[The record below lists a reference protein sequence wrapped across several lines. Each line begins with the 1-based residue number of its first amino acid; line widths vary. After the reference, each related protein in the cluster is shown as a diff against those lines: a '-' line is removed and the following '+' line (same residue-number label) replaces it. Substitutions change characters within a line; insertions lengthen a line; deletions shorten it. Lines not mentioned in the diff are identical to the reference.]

1 MLDDRSDDRRSAAVA
16 EAIPQARS
24 HDPENERASELES
37 LVEKLGE
44 AEASYRT
51 LVEQLPAI
59 VYTAEFGSGGEW
71 RYVSPGIESILG
83 FSPQEWLA
91 DPEYWFRQLHP
102 EDRDRV
108 LAEESLSKES
118 GETLFSEYRMLTRDG
133 RPRWFRDEAAVVKD
147 DVGCPLF
154 LQGVM
159 YDVTDRRR
167 AEDEVRS
174 LNADLEQ
181 RVVER
186 TSQLEAANQKLQTG
200 EQRTRSIIELAND
213 AFIDM
218 DASGTITGW
227 NRQAEATF
235 GWLRD
240 EAVGQLVADTII
252 PSRYREAHGRGLAN
266 FLATGE
272 GPVLNT
278 RIELHALHRDG
289 HEFPDELTVSVLRGE
304 GTVGFNAFVHDIS
317 ERKQAEEA
325 LRQREG
331 MLQAVFDASPDIITI
346 IGSDGESQPASRA
359 IRDILGYEPDDHA
372 GKGRSEIIHPED
384 REQAALAL
392 RSLTQG
398 ERSAD
403 VRYRARHADGRWV
416 VLESRAQSI
425 GDAEGKP
432 RGVVEISRDIT
443 ERVALEESLVQAK
456 REAERA
462 NQAKSEFLSRM
473 SHELRTPLNAILGFG
488 QLLEMDLD
496 GADAHEN
503 IQYILRGGRLLL
515 DLVNELLDIA
525 RIESGR
531 TVLSLEPVRVK
542 DALEEVMTLVRPL
555 ATVRGVRLESR
566 ASDAADGTVLA
577 DPQRLRQ
584 ILLNLFSNAIKYNR
598 QGGVVTVGDVEIAG
612 DRLRI
617 SISDEGDG
625 IAEDDLERLFTPF
638 ERLGVERTDVEG
650 TGLGLAV
657 SKSLAEAMGGSIGVR
672 SEPGKGSTF
681 VLELALVGG
690 SEDP

>member
-1 MLDDRSDDRRSAAVA
+1 MLSDRADNRSDAAVA
-16 EAIPQARS
+16 ETISQARS
-24 HDPENERASELES
+24 HETERERASELED

-59 VYTAEFGSGGEW
+59 VYTAEFGSGGAW
-71 RYVSPGIESILG
+71 RYVSPRIESILG
-83 FSPQEWLA
+83 FSPRDWLA
-91 DPEYWFRQLHP
+91 DPEQWFRQLHP

-108 LAEESLSKES
+108 LAEELLSKES
-118 GETLFSEYRMLTRDG
+118 GEGFFSEYRLLTRDG
-133 RPRWFRDEAAVVKD
+133 RTRWFRDEAVVVKD
-147 DVGCPLF
+147 DSGLPLF
-154 LQGVM
+154 LQGVIS
-159 YDVTDRRR
+159 DITDRRR

-174 LNADLEQ
+174 LNAELEQ

-186 TSQLEAANQKLQTG
+186 TSQLEAANQKLQTS

-227 NRQAEATF
+227 NRQAELTF

-289 HEFPDELTVSVLRGE
+289 HEFPVELTVSVLRGE

-359 IRDILGYEPDDHA
+359 IRDVLGYEPEEHA
-372 GKGRSEIIHPED
+372 GRGTSEIIHPED

-398 ERSAD
+398 EGSAD

-462 NQAKSEFLSRM
+462 NHAKSEFLSRM

-488 QLLEMDLD
+488 QLLEMDPD
-496 GADAHEN
+496 GADAHDN
-503 IQYILRGGRLLL
+503 VQYILRGGRLLL

-531 TVLSLEPVRVK
+531 TVLSLEPVRVE
-542 DALEEVMTLVRPL
+542 DALQEVMILVRPL
-555 ATVRGVRLESR
+555 AAVRGVRLESR
-566 ASDAADGTVLA
+566 ASEADDGTVLA

-584 ILLNLFSNAIKYNR
+584 VLLNLFSNAIKYNR
-598 QGGVVTVGDVEIAG
+598 EGGLVTVGGVEIAG

-657 SKSLAEAMGGSIGVR
+657 SKSLVEAMGGSIGVR

-681 VLELALVGG
+681 VLELPFVGG

>member
-1 MLDDRSDDRRSAAVA
+1 
-16 EAIPQARS
+16 
-24 HDPENERASELES
+24 
-37 LVEKLGE
+37 
-44 AEASYRT
+44 
-51 LVEQLPAI
+51 
-59 VYTAEFGSGGEW
+59 
-71 RYVSPGIESILG
+71 
-83 FSPQEWLA
+83 
-91 DPEYWFRQLHP
+91 
-102 EDRDRV
+102 
-108 LAEESLSKES
+108 
-118 GETLFSEYRMLTRDG
+118 
-133 RPRWFRDEAAVVKD
+133 
-147 DVGCPLF
+147 
-154 LQGVM
+154 
-159 YDVTDRRR
+159 
-167 AEDEVRS
+167 
-174 LNADLEQ
+174 
-181 RVVER
+181 
-186 TSQLEAANQKLQTG
+186 
-200 EQRTRSIIELAND
+200 LAND

-218 DASGTITGW
+218 DPNGTITGW

-235 GWLRD
+235 GWSRK
-240 EAVGQLVADTII
+240 EAVGRLVAETIV
-252 PSRYREAHGRGLAN
+252 PSRFREAHGRGLAH
-266 FLATGE
+266 FMATGE
-272 GPVLNT
+272 GPVLNK
-278 RIELHALHRDG
+278 RIELSALHRDG
-289 HEFPDELTVSVLRGE
+289 HEFPVELTVSVLREDGAA
-304 GTVGFNAFVHDIS
+304 VGFNAFVHDIS
-317 ERKQAEEA
+317 DRKHAEEA
-325 LRQREG
+325 LRQREE

-346 IGSDGESQPASRA
+346 IGPDGTLQPASRA
-359 IRDILGYEPDDHA
+359 IRDILGYGPEEHA
-372 GKGRSEIIHPED
+372 GKRQSVIIHPED

-398 ERSAD
+398 EKSAD

-416 VLESRAQSI
+416 VLESRAHSI

-462 NQAKSEFLSRM
+462 NHAKSEFLSRM

-488 QLLEMDLD
+488 QLLEMDLH
-496 GADAHEN
+496 GADANEN
-503 IQYILRGGRLLL
+503 VQYILRGGRLLL

-531 TVLSLEPVRVK
+531 TVLSLEPVRVG
-542 DALEEVMTLVRPL
+542 DALQEVMTLVRPL
-555 ATVRGVRLESR
+555 ATVRGVRIESR

-584 ILLNLFSNAIKYNR
+584 VLLNLFSNAIKYNR
-598 QGGVVTVGDVEIAG
+598 EGGVVTVGGVEIAG

-657 SKSLAEAMGGSIGVR
+657 SKSLVEAMGGSIGVR